1 MFISELNVHC
11 FVCRFPS
18 FWRRPK
24 LPRYTIVQ
32 TVFKLGSNRTAFPST
47 DFALVSYMGFSK
59 AAWPLL
65 FSWTE
70 HPVYWVLGAVLLMR
84 TLISYTL
91 TFFQK
96 QQNRTQTQYINTCVI
111 TVNGWYNLKI
121 LRNHISSNLNNLP
134 VTFKSWMT
142 FIIYIRYIFINS
154 TNMSNIS
161 INKYYGYYKFSYE
174 IMLS

>member
-1 MFISELNVHC
+1 MHC

-47 DFALVSYMGFSK
+47 AFALVSYMGFSK

-96 QQNRTQTQYINTCVI
+96 QQNRTQTQYINTWVI

-121 LRNHISSNLNNLP
+121 LRNHNSSNLNNFHYLIKYFFSVPLILSSLLATPISHILGCLKLSTIPWFLLP
-134 VTFKSWMT
+134 SFL
-142 FIIYIRYIFINS
+142 IF
-154 TNMSNIS
+154 
-161 INKYYGYYKFSYE
+161 FLL
-174 IMLS
+174 MLHI

>member
-11 FVCRFPS
+11 FVCQFPS
-18 FWRRPK
+18 FWRPK

-47 DFALVSYMGFSK
+47 DFRWCHTWDFQKLLGHCCYFHELNILYTGFGCS
-59 AAWPLL
+59 
-65 FSWTE
+65 
-70 HPVYWVLGAVLLMR
+70 LLMR

-134 VTFKSWMT
+134 VTGNHEWLLL
-142 FIIYIRYIFINS
+142 FIYDIY
-154 TNMSNIS
+154 
-161 INKYYGYYKFSYE
+161 
-174 IMLS
+174 L